1 MTCQCQAEEQGGA
14 GEQGSRGAVSDCQ
27 TESLNLREEQQV
39 IPGVSAMLEIN
50 MERISFH
57 RGNIVDVDVDIE
69 NNVDQDY

>member
-1 MTCQCQAEEQGGA
+1 M
-14 GEQGSRGAVSDCQ
+14 SDCQ

-57 RGNIVDVDVDIE
+57 PGNIVDVDVDIE